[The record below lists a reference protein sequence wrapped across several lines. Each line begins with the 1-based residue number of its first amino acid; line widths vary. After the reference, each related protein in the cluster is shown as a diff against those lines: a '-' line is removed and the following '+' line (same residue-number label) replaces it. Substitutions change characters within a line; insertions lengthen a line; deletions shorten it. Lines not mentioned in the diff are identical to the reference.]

1 MKKVDDNKDHTKKG
15 FGKKDS
21 VNKSFAKIDDANKAF
36 AKKENTKKDFVKKDH
51 ANKSFSKKDNTKKAF
66 GDTNKVFAQTD
77 QAKKAYSK
85 KEDTAKLQLNQTFP
99 LTIKR
104 LGINGEGVGY
114 FKRQVV
120 FVPGALP
127 GEEVVVEA
135 TKVHPKFSEARIKKI
150 RKPSEHRIKPLC
162 PVYDQCGG
170 CQLQH
175 LHYGQ
180 QLNEKRDIVIQAL
193 ERHTKLKIDELE
205 IRSTIGMENPWG
217 YRNKSQFQ
225 VGEKDGKVLAGLY
238 GLNSHNL
245 INIEQCAVQHPATSK
260 ATEVVKGILQDLKIP
275 IYNEKKHKG
284 LVRTIVARTGVQTG
298 ELQIV
303 LITTK
308 KELPKKDM
316 IIQEIKKRLP
326 EVNSIVQNVNGERTS
341 VIFGKETATLEGNDF
356 IQETLG
362 DLQFE
367 LSARTF
373 FQLNPEQT
381 VKLYNEAKAA
391 AKLTGKEKLVD
402 AYCGVGTI
410 GLWMA
415 GQAGEVRGMDVIP
428 ESIEDAEKNAEKHG
442 VKHAKFA
449 VGKAEELLPKW
460 LKEGWRP
467 DVIVVDPPRTGCDQD
482 FLKTVLKIKPKTFV
496 YVSCNPSTLAKDIQT
511 LGSHYK
517 VEYIQPVDM
526 FPHTSQIESV
536 TRLVLK

>member
-1 MKKVDDNKDHTKKG
+1 MKK
-15 FGKKDS
+15 
-21 VNKSFAKIDDANKAF
+21 
-36 AKKENTKKDFVKKDH
+36 EEQ
-51 ANKSFSKKDNTKKAF
+51 SKKQHENKGKPFKKSQQ
-66 GDTNKVFAQTD
+66 TNNRM
-77 QAKKAYSK
+77 QAEKSPKMK
-85 KEDTAKLQLNQTFP
+85 GHNQQTAKLELKQTFP

-127 GEEVVVEA
+127 GEEIVAEA
-135 TKVHPKFSEARIKKI
+135 TKVHPKFAEAKIKKI
-150 RKPSEHRIKPLC
+150 RKPSEHRVRPLC

-175 LHYGQ
+175 LRYDQ

-205 IRSTIGMENPWG
+205 IRPTIGMENPWG

-225 VGEKDGKVLAGLY
+225 VGLKDGKVLAGLY

-245 INIEQCAVQHPATSK
+245 INIEQCAVQHPATTK
-260 ATEVVKGILQDLKIP
+260 ATEVVKGILEDLNIS

-308 KELPKKDM
+308 KELPKKEMM
-316 IIQEIKKRLP
+316 IEEIKKRLP
-326 EVNSIVQNVNGERTS
+326 GVNSIVQNVNGERTS
-341 VIFGKETATLEGNDF
+341 VIFGSETATLEGKDF

-381 VKLYNEAKAA
+381 VKLYNEAKSAA
-391 AKLTGKEKLVD
+391 RLTGKEKLVD

-415 GQAGEVRGMDVIP
+415 NDTGEVRGMDVIP
-428 ESIEDAEKNAEKHG
+428 ESIEDAKKNSIKHN
-442 VKHAKFA
+442 VNHAGFY

-467 DVIVVDPPRTGCDQD
+467 DVIVVDPPRTGCDEE

-511 LGSHYK
+511 LGDKYK

>member
-1 MKKVDDNKDHTKKG
+1 MKKVHGPSTNRNGQQWDKDK
-15 FGKKDS
+15 
-21 VNKSFAKIDDANKAF
+21 N
-36 AKKENTKKDFVKKDH
+36 E
-51 ANKSFSKKDNTKKAF
+51 
-66 GDTNKVFAQTD
+66 
-77 QAKKAYSK
+77 
-85 KEDTAKLQLNQTFP
+85 AKLQLKQTFP

-127 GEEVVVEA
+127 GEEIVAEA
-135 TKVHPKFSEARIKKI
+135 TKIHPKFAEAKIKKI
-150 RKPSEHRIKPLC
+150 RKRSEHRIQPIC

-175 LHYGQ
+175 LRYDQ
-180 QLNEKRDIVIQAL
+180 QLKEKRDIIIQAL
-193 ERHTKLKIDELE
+193 ERHTRLKIDDLD
-205 IRSTIGMENPWG
+205 IRPTIGMENPWG

-245 INIEQCAVQHPATSK
+245 INIEQCAVQHPATIK
-260 ATEVVKGILQDLKIP
+260 ATEAVKEILQDLKIP

-284 LVRTIVARTGVQTG
+284 LVRTIVARTGIQTG

-308 KELPKKDM
+308 KELPKKEL
-316 IIQEIKKRLP
+316 IITEIKKRLP
-326 EVNSIVQNVNGERTS
+326 EVNSIVQNINGEKTA
-341 VIFGKETATLEGNDF
+341 VIFGRETATLEGKDY

-381 VKLYNEAKAA
+381 VKLYNEAKTAA
-391 AKLTGKEKLVD
+391 RLTGREKLVD

-415 GQAGEVRGMDVIP
+415 NQAGEVRGMDIIA
-428 ESIEDAEKNAEKHG
+428 ESIDDARNNAKKHN
-442 VKHAKFA
+442 VPHASFY

-460 LKEGWRP
+460 LEEGWQP
-467 DVIVVDPPRTGCDQD
+467 DVIVVDPPRTGCDEA

-496 YVSCNPSTLAKDIQT
+496 YISCNPSTLAKDIQT
-511 LGSHYK
+511 LESKYK
-517 VEYIQPVDM
+517 IKYIQPVDM
-526 FPHTSQIESV
+526 FPHTSQVECVSQLI
-536 TRLVLK
+536 LKEGN

>member
-1 MKKVDDNKDHTKKG
+1 MKKDDT
-15 FGKKDS
+15 
-21 VNKSFAKIDDANKAF
+21 VKI
-36 AKKENTKKDFVKKDH
+36 
-51 ANKSFSKKDNTKKAF
+51 
-66 GDTNKVFAQTD
+66 
-77 QAKKAYSK
+77 
-85 KEDTAKLQLNQTFP
+85 KLKQTFP

-127 GEEVVVEA
+127 GEEVVAEA
-135 TKVHPKFSEARIKKI
+135 TKVHPKFAEARIKKI
-150 RKPSEHRIKPLC
+150 RKRSEHRVKPLC
-162 PVYDQCGG
+162 PVYEQCGG

-175 LHYGQ
+175 LQYGQ
-180 QLNEKRDIVIQAL
+180 QLQEKRDIVIQAL
-193 ERHTKLKIDELE
+193 ERHTDMKIDELD
-205 IRSTIGMENPWG
+205 IRPTIGMENPWG

-238 GLNSHNL
+238 GMNSHNL
-245 INIEQCAVQHPATSK
+245 INIEQCAVQHPATTK
-260 ATEVVKGILQDLKIP
+260 ATEAVRGILQDLKIP
-275 IYNEKKHKG
+275 IYNEKKRHG

-308 KELPKKDM
+308 KELPKKDL
-316 IIQEIKKRLP
+316 IIEKIKKRLP

-341 VIFGKETATLEGNDF
+341 VIFGKETSTLHGSDI

-391 AKLTGKEKLVD
+391 AQLTGKEKVVD

-415 GQAGEVRGMDVIP
+415 DQAGEVRGMDVIP
-428 ESIEDAEKNAEKHG
+428 ESIKDAKKNAEKHG
-442 VKHAKFA
+442 INHAEFI
-449 VGKAEELLPKW
+449 VGKAEVLLPKW

-467 DVIVVDPPRTGCDQD
+467 NVIVVDPPRTGCDPA
-482 FLKTVLKIKPKTFV
+482 FLKTVLKIKPETFV

-511 LGSHYK
+511 LRSQYK

-526 FPHTSQIESV
+526 FPHTAHVETIC
-536 TRLVLK
+536 RLVRNKN